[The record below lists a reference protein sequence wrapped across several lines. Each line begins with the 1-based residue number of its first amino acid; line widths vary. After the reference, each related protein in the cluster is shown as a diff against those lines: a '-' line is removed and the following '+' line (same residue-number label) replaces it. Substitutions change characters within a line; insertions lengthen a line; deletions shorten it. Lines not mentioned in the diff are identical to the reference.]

1 MSKQNSNECQFA
13 INMFKA
19 TEMSMR
25 KLLDLLEKTVEQKRS
40 FQSLSLMINKIKG
53 QEAELK
59 RLSEEVMRQQPHQ
72 STASSILNRQT
83 TLITR
88 LNELELQVDLLDD
101 DGQLSQSSSRIRD
114 DVSMISSRRNLSQQS
129 TPVPSDDK
137 ERIQHQRD
145 IEEKQT
151 SSNFINQ
158 PPPIP
163 PRPRQPSLFLQTS
176 NEPGLQIQHVLEA
189 HQRNPKSEVHE
200 SLLKSKNNFEN
211 QTNAPNP
218 FPYFDKDTSQE
229 FTSPTKLGKLEI
241 ASTLKN
247 RQVNEIETAQINLS
261 EIFNTSQNLLPP
273 IQNLNLSSN
282 HSLSNPFNLADLTI
296 QLNADGLFAQNS
308 ALEETFILNLPKQR
322 NNQDSFANRNP
333 QYHNFPN
340 LQQNFGPS
348 QVHIGTNG
356 YPDSQLLNCDWQ
368 KLPCLPTVANRTS
381 HLPSKTD
388 KIVLEN
394 DCLQSNHCINP
405 ITGVHSTS
413 VPPIFMQL
421 MEQPHQNTVLNPAA
435 PNFQPNQVASESNV
449 IAAPLQFPQP
459 VNSQHGLVS
468 TGFSINQ
475 NMAQPSQLCNNQFIP
490 GSQLQ
495 SNLQAPVTSTIHG
508 PMCINQQLNPVG
520 QNQFSQPLINQ
531 SLLPTVNQHISSVHS
546 NTNVTQERGNNDF
559 KHSIKLPPLKLQNF
573 NGNPI
578 HFHEWINNFNTMI
591 HINTSITDTHRITYL
606 QNSVSGKAKDLIHA
620 YSCDPS

>member
-1 MSKQNSNECQFA
+1 M
-13 INMFKA
+13 
-19 TEMSMR
+19 
-25 KLLDLLEKTVEQKRS
+25 
-40 FQSLSLMINKIKG
+40 
-53 QEAELK
+53 
-59 RLSEEVMRQQPHQ
+59 
-72 STASSILNRQT
+72 
-83 TLITR
+83 
-88 LNELELQVDLLDD
+88 ELQVDLLDD

-114 DVSMISSRRNLSQQS
+114 DVSMISSRRILSQQS

-158 PPPIP
+158 PPPMP

-176 NEPGLQIQHVLEA
+176 NEPRLQIQHVLEA
-189 HQRNPKSEVHE
+189 HQRNLKREVLE

-211 QTNAPNP
+211 QINAPNP

-229 FTSPTKLGKLEI
+229 FTSPTRLGKLEI
-241 ASTLKN
+241 ASTLKTDQ

-261 EIFNTSQNLLPP
+261 DNFKMSQNLLPP

-282 HSLSNPFNLADLTI
+282 HSLLNLFNLADPTI
-296 QLNADGLFAQNS
+296 QLHADGLFAQNS
-308 ALEETFILNLPKQR
+308 ALEETFNLNLPKQR

-340 LQQNFGPS
+340 LQQKFGPS

-394 DCLQSNHCINP
+394 DCLQSNQCNNP

-413 VPPIFMQL
+413 VPPISMQL

-435 PNFQPNQVASESNV
+435 PNFQPNQVASE
-449 IAAPLQFPQP
+449 
-459 VNSQHGLVS
+459 
-468 TGFSINQ
+468 
-475 NMAQPSQLCNNQFIP
+475 
-490 GSQLQ
+490 
-495 SNLQAPVTSTIHG
+495 
-508 PMCINQQLNPVG
+508 
-520 QNQFSQPLINQ
+520 
-531 SLLPTVNQHISSVHS
+531 
-546 NTNVTQERGNNDF
+546 
-559 KHSIKLPPLKLQNF
+559 
-573 NGNPI
+573 
-578 HFHEWINNFNTMI
+578 
-591 HINTSITDTHRITYL
+591 
-606 QNSVSGKAKDLIHA
+606 
-620 YSCDPS
+620 